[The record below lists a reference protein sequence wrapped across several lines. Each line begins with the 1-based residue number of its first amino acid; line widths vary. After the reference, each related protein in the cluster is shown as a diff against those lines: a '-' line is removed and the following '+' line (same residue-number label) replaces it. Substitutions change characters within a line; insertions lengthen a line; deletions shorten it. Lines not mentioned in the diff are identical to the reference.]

1 MPHIVYAGQKIA
13 ISSSQLV
20 EVKDRLREA
29 AEAGRSVDLTLVG
42 ADGRASWLFWT
53 PGAPIVINDGDIPA
67 EPEFAFPD
75 LTALGLPAFGQPQQP
90 PRRAGF

>member
-20 EVKDRLREA
+20 DVKDKLREA
-29 AEAGRSVDLTLVG
+29 AEAGRSLDLTLVD

-67 EPEFAFPD
+67 PQQMAFPD
-75 LTALGLPAFGQPQQP
+75 LAALGFPGFPEPPQQ
-90 PRRAGF
+90 RRVGF